1 MTSVCFD
8 TSALVALFVGDEF
21 GERAERYIGEQ
32 NPTILVSDFAAVEF
46 ASAVSRLV
54 RMRLLSRSAAAGVFT
69 DFDAWRRGST
79 TGIAIGAEDLAS
91 AEAFLRRLE
100 FNLRAGDAIHIGVAQ
115 RAQAALATFDQRMAE
130 VAAMLGVEVAPA

>member
-1 MTSVCFD
+1 MTNVCFD
-8 TSALVALFVGDEF
+8 ASALVALFVGDEF
-21 GERAERYIGEQ
+21 GERAEQYIADH

-54 RMRLLSRSAAAGVFT
+54 RMQLLSRSAAEGVFI

-79 TGIAIGAEDLAS
+79 TAIDVGAEDLA
-91 AEAFLRRLE
+91 AAQAFLRRLE

-115 RAQAALATFDQRMAE
+115 RAQAALATFDRRMAE
-130 VAAMLGVEVAPA
+130 VASVLGVAVALA